1 MAVYKRKSW
10 VEKRD
15 AVKTHHVEQLQRSF
29 SDIVPG
35 ERMLV
40 PTPRIV
46 DDYIRQIPQGVQSTI
61 QQMRKDLAAA
71 YHADKTC
78 PITAG
83 IFVRIAAEAAFEEW
97 QAGKTLSSICP
108 FWRIISLKSPTA
120 QKLSF
125 GTDWLAEQR
134 KKELLTD

>member
-1 MAVYKRKSW
+1 
-10 VEKRD
+10 
-15 AVKTHHVEQLQRSF
+15 
-29 SDIVPG
+29 
-35 ERMLV
+35 MLV

-46 DDYIRQIPQGVQSTI
+46 DEYIRHIPNGTQTTI
-61 QQMRKDLAAA
+61 QQMRKDLAVT

-83 IFVRIAAEAAFEEW
+83 IFIRIAAEAAYEEW
-97 QAGKTLSSICP
+97 QAGKKIASLCP

-120 QKLSF
+120 KKLSF

-134 KKELLTD
+134 KNELLSD